1 MNRPLKFK
9 KLHPEAVIPKRAT
22 PYDAGLDLTATTSN
36 YDPLN
41 MVYDYGFGLAIEI
54 PDGHVGLI
62 FPRSSIYKTNM
73 TLSNAV
79 GVIDSKYRGELRA
92 KFSCRETRGNSPYY
106 VGERVAQLVV
116 IKYEAFNPIEV
127 NELDMSQD
135 RGGGYGST
143 GV

>member
-1 MNRPLKFK
+1 MNQFLKFK

-22 PYDAGLDLTATTSN
+22 PYDAGLDLTAISSH
-36 YDPLN
+36 YDALN

-79 GVIDSKYRGELRA
+79 GVIDAKYRGELRA
-92 KFSCRETRGNSPYY
+92 KFSCRQTQDNSPYN
-106 VGERVAQLVV
+106 VGERVAQLVIV
-116 IKYEAFNPIEV
+116 KYETLNPIEV
-127 NELDMSQD
+127 DELNMSED